1 MHSFTNALFL
11 ALATSSFPSI
21 LALSAD
27 PIAVKIVQQQFINA
41 KIVPDEVPVFN
52 PIGTL
57 QLDFKASV
65 GVTTVGEAIAQANTT
80 QQPSVTAAGTFNGTS
95 AKYTVLMV
103 DTNYPGSSNPNG
115 LYLHWLQNDATLA
128 SDGTITNS
136 TAAVI
141 PYAGPAPPSGSGPH
155 RYTVLLY
162 AQLANFTAPSTP
174 APNSGVHLINLA
186 SYISSAGLGT
196 PLAGSYFT
204 VEVGTATVSVSPTT
218 AVDSATFSASS
229 TAARSG
235 SSTVSGTGAGTSA
248 TQKSSADL
256 GKGVTIGSVLLSA
269 FGLAAVLA

>member
-1 MHSFTNALFL
+1 MHSFTNALLLTL
-11 ALATSSFPSI
+11 AASSFPSI

-41 KIVPDEVPVFN
+41 KIVPDEIPVFN

-65 GVTTVGEAIAQANTT
+65 GVTTVGEAIAVANTT

-162 AQLANFTAPSTP
+162 AQLANFTAPRRP
-174 APNSGVHLINLA
+174 RQIPDLA

-218 AVDSATFSASS
+218 AVDTATFSASS
-229 TAARSG
+229 TVTGSG

-256 GKGVTIGSVLLSA
+256 GKGVTISSVLLSA
-269 FGLAAVLA
+269 FGLAVVLA